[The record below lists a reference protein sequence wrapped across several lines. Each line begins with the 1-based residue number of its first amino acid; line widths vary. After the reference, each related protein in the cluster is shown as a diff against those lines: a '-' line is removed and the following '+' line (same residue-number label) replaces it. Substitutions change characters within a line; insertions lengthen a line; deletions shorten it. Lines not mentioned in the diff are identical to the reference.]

1 MESRLAQQSP
11 VSGHRLAVIRPRSVF
26 TAGPANALLKIDWHK
41 GTSWD
46 ETMVD
51 GFTFCDGSRIVT
63 SNEHASREGIANVR
77 SL

>member
-11 VSGHRLAVIRPRSVF
+11 VSGHRLAVIRSQSVF
-26 TAGPANALLKIDWHK
+26 TADPVNALLKIDWHK